1 MGFLGENVGLMSS
14 TNVSQGKPPFY
25 AACLFMRHLPA
36 SIPFLPFP
44 LFYAPAKWEA
54 GLGLMSPTGDFF
66 PGLDLGQ
73 GFGYFA
79 LGTFLKFFN
88 SKSNVVPF
96 LLLVCCMLWMV
107 ATSDSSLVR
116 MVIIR
121 FAPCVHQGSG

>member
-1 MGFLGENVGLMSS
+1 M
-14 TNVSQGKPPFY
+14 PFY
-25 AACLFMRHLPA
+25 AAPPSAA

-88 SKSNVVPF
+88 SKANVMSF
-96 LLLVCCMLWMV
+96 LFLMCCMLWMV

-121 FAPCVHQGSG
+121 FAQCVHQGSG